1 MESFIYIPLA
11 ILVVIALFIAM
22 RIAFKRDDS
31 QGGRKK
37 KKKKVKAKDRQTIL
51 KEAGKRLAQNPKD
64 PRAIQMLA
72 DLHYRE
78 QTFEDA
84 FKQYQL
90 LIELCATNPHLDE
103 FTVTMRHALS
113 AMQLKKF
120 DVAYRSLMIARTLKD
135 DNFEINYNLGY
146 LEFMRKNFQK
156 AVPYLQKA
164 RLLEPEHSQINRF
177 LGHSFFHLKKFDD
190 AASALRRS
198 LDNTPDDKES
208 LYILAQTYFHLSQ
221 NDLSLKIF
229 NHLRTDPNIGAR
241 ASLFSGTIQMKNKNY
256 DKAIEDFEIGLRH
269 ENTQIEILL
278 ELKYRLAAANLVQ
291 NDIGQAIHLW
301 KEIKEFNPKYKD
313 VQDQLNKYQEINTN
327 RNLQLYLMSSNSEFV
342 TLCRKLTTSYFSRA
356 NTKILNIAL
365 PGSEYV
371 DLFAEVYTR
380 QWEDMILF
388 RFIRSNG
395 QAGELIMREM
405 YSRIK
410 ELKAGR
416 GICITAGDFSEGARV
431 FVEARLI
438 DLVEKEELLK
448 LFARLPS
455 RPMAPPAVS

>member
-1 MESFIYIPLA
+1 MEWFIYIPLA
-11 ILVVIALFIAM
+11 VLAVIVLFIAL
-22 RIAFKRDDS
+22 RIAFKRGDS
-31 QGGRKK
+31 QDSRKK
-37 KKKKVKAKDRQTIL
+37 TKKNVKEKDRQTIL
-51 KEAGKRLAQNPKD
+51 REAGRRLAQNPKD
-64 PRAIQMLA
+64 SQAIQMLA

-78 QTFEDA
+78 QAFEHA
-84 FKQYQL
+84 LKQYQL
-90 LIELCATNPHLDE
+90 LIELCATNPDLDE
-103 FTVTMRHALS
+103 FTVTLRHALS

-120 DVAYRSLMIARTLKD
+120 DVAYRNLMIARTLKD
-135 DNFEINYNLGY
+135 DNFEVNYNLGY
-146 LEFMRKNFQK
+146 LEFIRKNFQR

-164 RLLEPEHSQINRF
+164 KILEPEHSQTNRF
-177 LGHSFFHLKKFDD
+177 LGHSLFRLKKFND
-190 AASALRRS
+190 AAAALQLS
-198 LDNTPDDKES
+198 LDHTPDDKES
-208 LYILAQTYFHLSQ
+208 LYVLGQTYFHLAK

-256 DKAIEDFEIGLRH
+256 SKAIEDFEIGLRH
-269 ENTQIEILL
+269 ENTQVEILL
-278 ELKYRLAAANLVQ
+278 ELKYRLAAANLAE

-301 KEIKEFNPKYKD
+301 KEIKKLNPKYKD

-327 RNLQLYLMSSNSEFV
+327 RNLHIYMMSSNSEFV
-342 TLCRKLTTSYFSRA
+342 TLCRKLATSYFSRA

-365 PGSEYV
+365 PGNEYI
-371 DLFAEVYTR
+371 DLFTEVHNR
-380 QWEDMILF
+380 QWEDLILF

-395 QAGELIMREM
+395 QSGELMMREM

-416 GICITAGDFSEGARV
+416 GICLTAGDFSEGARD

-448 LFARLPS
+448 LFSRLPT
-455 RPMAPPAVS
+455 RPPAVAS

>member
-1 MESFIYIPLA
+1 METFIYIPLA
-11 ILVVIALFIAM
+11 ILVVIALFIALRM
-22 RIAFKRDDS
+22 VFKRDDS

-37 KKKKVKAKDRQTIL
+37 TKKNLKAKNRQTIL
-51 KEAGKRLAQNPKD
+51 KEASKRLAQNPKD
-64 PRAIQMLA
+64 PQAIQMLA

-78 QTFEDA
+78 QAFENA

-90 LIELCATNPHLDE
+90 LIELCATNPDLDE
-103 FTVTMRHALS
+103 FTVTLRHALS

-135 DNFEINYNLGY
+135 DNFEVNYNLGY

-164 RLLEPEHSQINRF
+164 RILEPEHPQTNRF
-177 LGHSFFHLKKFDD
+177 LGHSLFRLKKFND
-190 AASALRRS
+190 AAGALRRS
-198 LDNTPDDKES
+198 LDHVPDDKES
-208 LYILAQTYFHLSQ
+208 LYILAQTYFHLSK

-256 DKAIEDFEIGLRH
+256 GKAIEDFEIGLRH
-269 ENTQIEILL
+269 ENTQIEIIL
-278 ELKYRLAAANLVQ
+278 EIKYRLAAANLAQ
-291 NDIGQAIHLW
+291 SDIGQAIHLW
-301 KEIKEFNPKYKD
+301 KEIKELNPKYKD
-313 VQDQLNKYQEINTN
+313 VQDQLNKYQEINAN
-327 RNLQLYLMSSNSEFV
+327 RSLQVYLISSNSEFV
-342 TLCRKLTTSYFSRA
+342 TLCRKLATSYFSRA

-365 PGSEYV
+365 PGNEYV
-371 DLFAEVYTR
+371 DLFTEVHTR

-388 RFIRSNG
+388 RFIRSTG
-395 QAGELIMREM
+395 QSGELMLREM

-416 GICITAGDFSEGARV
+416 GICITAGDFSESAKA

-438 DLVEKEELLK
+438 DLVEKDELFK
-448 LFARLPS
+448 LFSRLPGK
-455 RPMAPPAVS
+455 PPAAAS

>member
-11 ILVVIALFIAM
+11 VLAVIVLFIAL

-31 QGGRKK
+31 RAGGKK
-37 KKKKVKAKDRQTIL
+37 KEKSVKVKDRQTIL
-51 KEAGKRLAQNPKD
+51 KEAGRRLAQNSKD
-64 PRAIQMLA
+64 PQAIQMLA
-72 DLHYRE
+72 NLHYRE
-78 QTFEDA
+78 QAFENA
-84 FKQYQL
+84 LKQYQL
-90 LIELCATNPHLDE
+90 LIELCATNPDLDE
-103 FTVTMRHALS
+103 FTVTLHHALS

-135 DNFEINYNLGY
+135 DNFEVNYNLGY
-146 LEFMRKNFQK
+146 LEFIRKNFQK

-164 RLLEPEHSQINRF
+164 KILKPEHPQTNRF
-177 LGHSFFHLKKFDD
+177 IGHSFFRMKKFND
-190 AASALRRS
+190 AASALRRY
-198 LDNTPDDKES
+198 LDHAPDDKES

-241 ASLFSGTIQMKNKNY
+241 ASLFSGTIQIRNKNY

-269 ENTQIEILL
+269 ENTQSEILL
-278 ELKYRLAAANLVQ
+278 ELKYRLATASLAQ
-291 NDIGQAIHLW
+291 NDIGQAIVLW
-301 KEIKEFNPKYKD
+301 KEIKELNPKYKD
-313 VQDQLNKYQEINTN
+313 VQDQLNKYQELNTN
-327 RNLQLYLMSSNSEFV
+327 RNLQIYLMSSNSEFV
-342 TLCRKLTTSYFSRA
+342 TLCRKLATSYFSRA
-356 NTKILNIAL
+356 NIKILNIAL

-371 DLFAEVYTR
+371 DLFTEIYTR
-380 QWEDMILF
+380 QWEDLILF
-388 RFIRSNG
+388 RFVRSNG
-395 QAGELIMREM
+395 QSGELILREM

-416 GICITAGDFSEGARV
+416 GICITAGDFSEGAKV

-448 LFARLPS
+448 LFSHLPG
-455 RPMAPPAVS
+455 RPPVAAS

>member
-1 MESFIYIPLA
+1 MELFIYIPLA
-11 ILVVIALFIAM
+11 VLVVIALLIAL

-37 KKKKVKAKDRQTIL
+37 TKKNVKLKDRQTIL
-51 KEAGKRLAQNPKD
+51 KAAGRRLAQNPKD
-64 PRAIQMLA
+64 PQAIQMLA

-78 QTFEDA
+78 QAFENA
-84 FKQYQL
+84 FKHYRL
-90 LIELCATNPHLDE
+90 LIELCATNPDLDE
-103 FTVTMRHALS
+103 FTVTLHHALS
-113 AMQLKKF
+113 AMQLKKY
-120 DVAYRSLMIARTLKD
+120 DTAYRSLMIARTLKG
-135 DNFEINYNLGY
+135 DNFEVNYNLGH
-146 LEFMRKNFQK
+146 LEFIRKNFQK
-156 AVPYLQKA
+156 AIPYMQKA
-164 RLLEPEHSQINRF
+164 KILKPDHPLTNRF
-177 LGHSFFHLKKFDD
+177 LGHSLFRLKKFND
-190 AASALRRS
+190 AAGALQLS
-198 LDNTPDDKES
+198 LHHAPDDKES
-208 LYILAQTYFHLSQ
+208 LYILAQTYFHLSK

-256 DKAIEDFEIGLRH
+256 GKAIEDFEIGLRH
-269 ENTQIEILL
+269 EDTQTEILL

-291 NDIGQAIHLW
+291 NDMGQAIHLW
-301 KEIKEFNPKYKD
+301 KEIKKLNPKYKD

-342 TLCRKLTTSYFSRA
+342 TLCRKLTMGYFA
-356 NTKILNIAL
+356 KTTTKILNIAL

-371 DLFAEVYTR
+371 DIFAEVYSK

-395 QAGELIMREM
+395 QAGELILREM

-416 GICITAGDFSEGARV
+416 GICITAGDFSEGARA

-448 LFARLPS
+448 LFSNLLGR
-455 RPMAPPAVS
+455 PPAAAS